1 MTEAMVDSHSV
12 EGPSHDKVPMSKLT
26 ISGLIV

>member
-12 EGPSHDKVPMSKLT
+12 EEPSYDKVPMSKSTVYDIIL
-26 ISGLIV
+26 